1 MCLIIVK
8 PKKAKLKTEY
18 IVEGA
23 RYNDDG
29 CGFMLVK
36 DGKVIIHKGM
46 DNPLKLRNK
55 LMEVT
60 GGKPENYTVIYHFRI
75 KTHGDKCP
83 ENTHPFPMS
92 NDEKLLRSTDLVCDL
107 GMAHNGTFKW
117 AKSDPKLS
125 DTQMAIKELLYSFS
139 FEEIKN
145 SGVNRMLDMLFDKDK
160 VCFLHKSG
168 KYTLFGSWVV
178 VDGCMFSND
187 SFIPMWNMTGLTHS
201 IDDEPDEFEHGKDC
215 CFFCGDRSKKSKYR
229 KEHGVMLCDYC
240 LKQYGGDNATAE

>member
-8 PKKAKLKTEY
+8 PKRAKLKTEY

-36 DGKVIIHKGM
+36 DGKVIIRKGM
-46 DNPLKLRNK
+46 SNPLELQKKLNEITDSK
-55 LMEVT
+55 VDD
-60 GGKPENYTVIYHFRI
+60 YTVIYHFRI

-92 NDEKLLRSTDLVCDL
+92 NDEEKLRATEVACEFA
-107 GMAHNGTFKW
+107 MAHNGQFKW
-117 AKSDPKLS
+117 AKNDTKLS
-125 DTQMAIKELLYSFS
+125 DTQMAIKELLHAFT
-139 FEEIKN
+139 FDDVRN
-145 SGVNRMLDMLFDKDK
+145 AGVNGLLEMLFDKDK

-168 KYTLFGSWVV
+168 KYTLFGSWVM

-201 IDDEPDEFEHGKDC
+201 IEDEPEHQEHGIDC
-215 CFFCGDRSKKSKYR
+215 CFFCGDKRSTMR
-229 KEHGVMLCDYC
+229 AQHGVSLCDRC
-240 LKQYGGDNATAE
+240 LKEYGGDNA